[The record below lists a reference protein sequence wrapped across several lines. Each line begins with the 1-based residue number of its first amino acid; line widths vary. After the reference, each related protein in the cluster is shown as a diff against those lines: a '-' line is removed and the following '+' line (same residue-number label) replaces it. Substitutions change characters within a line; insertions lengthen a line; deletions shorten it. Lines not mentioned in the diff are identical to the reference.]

1 MIAMRND
8 FVAFILTHGRSN
20 NVKTYQTLR
29 NHGYTGRIVLII
41 DNEDKQADDY
51 YRIYGREDVYMFDKA
66 GYSECMD
73 ESDNFGKRNV
83 IIYARN
89 ICFDIAKELGYKYF
103 IELDDDYVRFT
114 YRFTDKNIF
123 RETKCCQLDRLFG
136 IMVDFLEES
145 NAYSVAISQGGDYI
159 GGANGKFGKS
169 IKLHRKCMNSFVCS
183 TERPFK
189 FIGRINE
196 DVTTYTTLGSRGALF
211 FTLPNACLHQLVTQQ
226 NKGGMTDA
234 YLQSGTYIKSFYSV
248 MYSPSCVKVHMMGDV
263 NMRLHHQIKWAN
275 AVPKIIREELK
286 K

>member
-1 MIAMRND
+1 
-8 FVAFILTHGRSN
+8 
-20 NVKTYQTLR
+20 
-29 NHGYTGRIVLII
+29 
-41 DNEDKQADDY
+41 
-51 YRIYGREDVYMFDKA
+51 
-66 GYSECMD
+66 
-73 ESDNFGKRNV
+73 
-83 IIYARN
+83 
-89 ICFDIAKELGYKYF
+89 
-103 IELDDDYVRFT
+103 
-114 YRFTDKNIF
+114 
-123 RETKCCQLDRLFG
+123 
-136 IMVDFLEES
+136 
-145 NAYSVAISQGGDYI
+145 
-159 GGANGKFGKS
+159 
-169 IKLHRKCMNSFVCS
+169 MNSFVCS

-286 K
+286 KK